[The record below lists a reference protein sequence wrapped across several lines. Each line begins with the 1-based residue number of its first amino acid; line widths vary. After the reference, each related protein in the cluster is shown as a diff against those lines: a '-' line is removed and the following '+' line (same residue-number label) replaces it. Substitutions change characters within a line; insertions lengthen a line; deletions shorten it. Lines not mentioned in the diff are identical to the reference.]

1 MGWIF
6 GGEMCYNP
14 KNRMMLPKKGG
25 ETKRRINRRVTMNI
39 TVYLGS

>member
-25 ETKRRINRRVTMNI
+25 EIKEELI
-39 TVYLGS
+39 GE

>member
-14 KNRMMLPKKGG
+14 KNRMMLPKKDG
-25 ETKRRINRRVTMNI
+25 ETKKKN
-39 TVYLGS
+39 

>member
-25 ETKRRINRRVTMNI
+25 EIKKN
-39 TVYLGS
+39 

>member
-25 ETKRRINRRVTMNI
+25 EIKRRKLIGVLQTKVN
-39 TVYLGS
+39 S